1 MINSKKELSEDSLAD
16 IAIDPDILAKELAVD
31 FEVDPLEEI
40 DKEGFT
46 KDNLD
51 ITSECDQ
58 ALKFLQGD
66 KEERIQGLKI
76 FCEYRDK
83 RSFPFLLPLLEQSC
97 PVERMSAVYALGRN
111 PCPHAVNKLVNLL
124 EFDDN
129 AYVRR
134 ATAWSLAN
142 YDNQIVLRPL
152 IKALKNDVSSVRLWA
167 SSSLAEIGSVSNDN
181 AQLAAEQL
189 LISLNIDNEPV
200 VRSNCIWS
208 LCRLYQK
215 LSNQLQESF
224 IDECTKIALFDS
236 EPSVMEEAKTALD
249 SMGMKG
255 FYK

>member
-1 MINSKKELSEDSLAD
+1 MVNFKKENNDDSLAD
-16 IAIDPDILAKELAVD
+16 IAIDPDVLAKELAV
-31 FEVDPLEEI
+31 ELEIDPLEEI
-40 DKEGFT
+40 DNDGFSKT
-46 KDNLD
+46 SLD
-51 ITSECDQ
+51 VTSECDQ
-58 ALKFLQGD
+58 ALKFLKGNR
-66 KEERIQGLKI
+66 EERIQGLKI
-76 FCEYRDK
+76 FCEYRDE
-83 RSFPFLLPLLEQSC
+83 RAFPFLLPLLDQSC

-111 PCPHAVNKLVNLL
+111 PCPDAVKKLVNLL
-124 EFDDN
+124 KFDDN

-142 YDNQIVLRPL
+142 YDNQIVLEPL
-152 IKALKNDVSSVRLWA
+152 INALKNDVSSVRLWA
-167 SSSLAEIGSVSNDN
+167 SSSLAEIGSVSSEN

-189 LISLNIDNEPV
+189 LISLKIDNEPV

-208 LCRLYQK
+208 LCRLYQS

-224 IDECTKIALFDS
+224 VDECTKIALFDK

>member
-1 MINSKKELSEDSLAD
+1 MTKEKDYKSESLAE
-16 IAIDPDILAKELAVD
+16 IVIDPDILAKELAV
-31 FEVDPLEEI
+31 ELETDPLEEI
-40 DKEGFT
+40 DKDSFSN
-46 KDNLD
+46 KNLD
-51 ITSECDQ
+51 ITLECDE
-58 ALKFLQGD
+58 ALKLLTGERD
-66 KEERIQGLKI
+66 ERIQGLRI

-83 RSFPFLLPLLEQSC
+83 RCFPLLLPLLDQPC

-111 PCPHAVNKLVNLL
+111 PCPKAVQKLVSLL
-124 EFDDN
+124 EKDDN

-142 YDNQIVLRPL
+142 YDNQIVLKPL
-152 IKALKNDVSSVRLWA
+152 INSLKNDVASVRLWS
-167 SSSLAEIGSVSNDN
+167 SSSLAEIGSTSSSN

-189 LISLNIDNEPV
+189 LISLKIDNEPV

-208 LCRLYQK
+208 LCRLFEK
-215 LSNQLQESF
+215 LNEISQESF
-224 IDECTKIALFDS
+224 VDECTKIALFDK

>member
-1 MINSKKELSEDSLAD
+1 MINYKKDISDESLAD

-40 DKEGFT
+40 DKDGFT
-46 KDNLD
+46 NDNLD
-51 ITSECDQ
+51 ITSECNQ
-58 ALKFLQGD
+58 ALEFLKGD

-83 RSFPFLLPLLEQSC
+83 RAFPLLLPLLDQSC

-111 PCPHAVNKLVNLL
+111 PCPDAVSKLVTLL
-124 EFDDN
+124 ESDDN

-142 YDNQIVLRPL
+142 YENQVVLNPL

-167 SSSLAEIGSVSNDN
+167 SSSLAEIGSVSSQN

-189 LISLNIDNEPV
+189 LISLKIDNEPV

-208 LCRLYQK
+208 LCRIYQK

>member
-1 MINSKKELSEDSLAD
+1 MTKRKDFQDESLAE
-16 IAIDPDILAKELAVD
+16 IEIDPEVLAKELSVD
-31 FEVDPLEEI
+31 FEIDPLEQI
-40 DKEGFT
+40 DKDGFSRGT
-46 KDNLD
+46 LNKNL
-51 ITSECDQ
+51 ECDE
-58 ALKFLQGD
+58 ALKLLKGD
-66 KEERIQGLKI
+66 REQRIQGLRI

-83 RSFPFLLPLLEQSC
+83 RSFPLLLPLLDQPC

-111 PCPHAVNKLVNLL
+111 PFPTAVEKLVSLL
-124 EFDDN
+124 ETDDN

-142 YDNQIVLRPL
+142 YDNQIVLKPL
-152 IKALKNDVSSVRLWA
+152 INSLKNDVASVRLWS
-167 SSSLAEIGSVSNDN
+167 SSSLAEIGSTSSSN

-189 LISLNIDNEPV
+189 LISLKIDNEPV

-208 LCRLYQK
+208 LTRLFEK
-215 LSNQLQESF
+215 LNEVSQERF
-224 IDECTKIALFDS
+224 VDECTKIALFDK

>member
-1 MINSKKELSEDSLAD
+1 MTKRKDIQNESLAE
-16 IAIDPDILAKELAVD
+16 IAIDPDVLAKELSEE
-31 FEVDPLEEI
+31 FEVDPLEQI
-40 DKEGFT
+40 DNDSFSKGT
-46 KDNLD
+46 QDKNL
-51 ITSECDQ
+51 ECDE
-58 ALKFLQGD
+58 ALKLLKGD
-66 KEERIQGLKI
+66 REQRIQGLRI

-83 RSFPFLLPLLEQSC
+83 RSFPLLLPLLDQPC

-111 PCPHAVNKLVNLL
+111 PFPSAVEKLVNLL
-124 EFDDN
+124 ETDEN

-142 YDNQIVLRPL
+142 YDDQIVLKPL
-152 IKALKNDVSSVRLWA
+152 INSLKNDVASVRLWS
-167 SSSLAEIGSVSNDN
+167 SSSLAEIGSSSSSN

-189 LISLNIDNEPV
+189 LISLKIDNEPV

-208 LCRLYQK
+208 LCRLFEK
-215 LSNQLQESF
+215 LNEISQESF
-224 IDECTKIALFDS
+224 VDECTKIALFDK

>member
-1 MINSKKELSEDSLAD
+1 MTKRKDIQNESLAE
-16 IAIDPDILAKELAVD
+16 IAIDPDVLAKELSVD
-31 FEVDPLEEI
+31 FEIDPLEQI
-40 DKEGFT
+40 DKDGFSRGT
-46 KDNLD
+46 LNKIL
-51 ITSECDQ
+51 ECDE
-58 ALKFLQGD
+58 ALKLLKGD
-66 KEERIQGLKI
+66 REQRIQGLRI

-83 RSFPFLLPLLEQSC
+83 RSFPLLLPLLDQPC

-111 PCPHAVNKLVNLL
+111 PFPSAVGKLVSLL
-124 EFDDN
+124 ETDDN

-142 YDNQIVLRPL
+142 YDNQIVLKPL
-152 IKALKNDVSSVRLWA
+152 INSLKNDVASVRLWS
-167 SSSLAEIGSVSNDN
+167 SSSLAEIGSTSSSN

-189 LISLNIDNEPV
+189 LISLKIDNEPV

-208 LCRLYQK
+208 LCRLFEK
-215 LSNQLQESF
+215 LNEISQESF
-224 IDECTKIALFDS
+224 VDECTKIALFDK